1 MQPQI
6 WIGTIEI
13 YYASP
18 EAPSVWEPAF
28 TTVTTWASNSE
39 EFSQKCTRMLESYGW
54 KLLGIDRANPVSDE
68 DEFSEETEDMLER
81 TKPIQT
87 PLFTAH
93 FIPTRRC
100 ETCPHDQSG
109 LGRTM

>member
-18 EAPSVWEPAF
+18 ETPRVWEPAF

-81 TKPIQT
+81 TKSNPNAIIYGT
-87 PLFTAH
+87 FHTYPKMVSAT
-93 FIPTRRC
+93 
-100 ETCPHDQSG
+100 
-109 LGRTM
+109 